1 LKNEIATKGT
11 GVMGGGEADA
21 RLLSGMAED
30 PS

>member
-1 LKNEIATKGT
+1 LEKEIAAKGT
-11 GVMGGGEADA
+11 GVIGGGEAEA